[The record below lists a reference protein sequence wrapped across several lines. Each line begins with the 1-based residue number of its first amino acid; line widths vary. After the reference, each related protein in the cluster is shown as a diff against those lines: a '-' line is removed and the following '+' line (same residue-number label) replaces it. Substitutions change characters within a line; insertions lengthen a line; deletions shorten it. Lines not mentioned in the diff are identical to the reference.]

1 MKMEDWGRGT
11 SEDRKLS
18 LDSEGHLPNTCLDFF
33 SCLTNDL
40 ESAYQSASTLK
51 SLFNEGLSDSHFC
64 FVFDFP

>member
-1 MKMEDWGRGT
+1 MKREDCGRGA
-11 SEDRKLS
+11 SEDKKLS
-18 LDSEGHLPNTCLDFF
+18 LDSEGHLPNTCLAFF

-51 SLFNEGLSDSHFC
+51 SLFNEVLSDSHIC